1 MVPTV
6 DGHSRTIGIAIDT
19 FLFSRIGAPLF
30 HRYRA
35 FDRLG
40 SHPDF
45 RGPYMS
51 KLFTFLKESDT
62 ESIRRSHRRRAKE
75 IAVSMSKNT
84 SESKNAPTDTTLSGR
99 SVQRTVVSKITGRDA
114 GQSLI
119 PTAGGRPRSSASSIY
134 GRSVEEDTVQALM
147 DLSLPRFAKL
157 GDGVLPRT
165 EPWPVTEKSPASPVS
180 ARDRNRTRTP
190 SPCFELDD
198 ISSASSVGDTS
209 TNDYKLTLSYDK
221 EDSIT
226 PVGSIVF
233 SSEEDVPLSSG
244 QEDRRKVRK
253 RDPHPGGQPR
263 PTDVPEYVPTPR
275 ERPVDVPIYKPTPR
289 ERPVDEPTLRV
300 WPVDVLAYEPT
311 PRERLVD
318 DQTCEPRT
326 RVRPIDGPTL
336 RERPVDVLAYKPT
349 PRERPVGE
357 KPYGPR
363 PRERPVN
370 DPMLKGRPV
379 DVLAHEPTPR
389 ERPVD
394 DEAYEPTPEGRPVDD
409 PTLRRRPLDEAAH
422 EPTPRERPVDNP
434 NLRERPVDDQESGPM
449 TSGGPADGPKSGPRP
464 KETPVD
470 PKTVPLLY
478 KPPPPSDLP
487 EWSDSEVMP
496 LIIIENSSGVANP
509 RTPDGLIPV
518 GSDILLPQS
527 PKLTSL
533 EDQGVLSA
541 PLSPNRVRKGHS
553 QDMPAEGIYLMGR
566 RTCWD
571 ST

>member
-1 MVPTV
+1 
-6 DGHSRTIGIAIDT
+6 
-19 FLFSRIGAPLF
+19 
-30 HRYRA
+30 
-35 FDRLG
+35 
-40 SHPDF
+40 
-45 RGPYMS
+45 
-51 KLFTFLKESDT
+51 
-62 ESIRRSHRRRAKE
+62 
-75 IAVSMSKNT
+75 
-84 SESKNAPTDTTLSGR
+84 
-99 SVQRTVVSKITGRDA
+99 
-114 GQSLI
+114 
-119 PTAGGRPRSSASSIY
+119 
-134 GRSVEEDTVQALM
+134 M

-209 TNDYKLTLSYDK
+209 TNDYKLTLSYDT

-226 PVGSIVF
+226 PVGSRVF

-253 RDPHPGGQPR
+253 RDPRPRGQPR

-275 ERPVDVPIYKPTPR
+275 ERPVDVPVYKLTPR
-289 ERPVDEPTLRV
+289 ERPVDEPTLSV

-311 PRERLVD
+311 PKERPVD

-326 RVRPIDGPTL
+326 RVRPIEGPTL

-379 DVLAHEPTPR
+379 DVLAYEPTPR

-394 DEAYEPTPEGRPVDD
+394 DEAYEPMPEGK
-409 PTLRRRPLDEAAH
+409 A
-422 EPTPRERPVDNP
+422 
-434 NLRERPVDDQESGPM
+434 
-449 TSGGPADGPKSGPRP
+449 
-464 KETPVD
+464 
-470 PKTVPLLY
+470 
-478 KPPPPSDLP
+478 
-487 EWSDSEVMP
+487 
-496 LIIIENSSGVANP
+496 
-509 RTPDGLIPV
+509 
-518 GSDILLPQS
+518 
-527 PKLTSL
+527 
-533 EDQGVLSA
+533 
-541 PLSPNRVRKGHS
+541 
-553 QDMPAEGIYLMGR
+553 GR
-566 RTCWD
+566 
-571 ST
+571 